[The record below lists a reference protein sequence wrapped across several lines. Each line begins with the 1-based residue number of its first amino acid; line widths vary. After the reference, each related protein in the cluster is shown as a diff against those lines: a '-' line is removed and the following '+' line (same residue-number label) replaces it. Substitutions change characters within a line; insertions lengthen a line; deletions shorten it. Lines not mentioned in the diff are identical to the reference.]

1 MFSTSIII
9 KLVLVLSFNF
19 LEVSANDITT
29 TINDFDHRI
38 DKIKNKYFL
47 IRHNIFSP
55 GNSVSTNFDSYSDS
69 LKAISSKLRASR
81 DEIFKKIID
90 QHIEKIYLDKISK
103 IKLKS
108 ELINNSISVLLHIN
122 EYYNPANKN
131 MLTSFGD
138 YEAQIKRLVTY
149 EKLFYEIKW
158 YKILNLIIGVNYDQK
173 NIFN

>member
-47 IRHNIFSP
+47 IRHDIFSP
-55 GNSVSTNFDSYSDS
+55 VNSVSTNFDSYSDS
-69 LKAISSKLRASR
+69 LKSISTKLRASR

-90 QHIEKIYLDKISK
+90 QDIEKNHLNKISK
-103 IKLKS
+103 LKLKS
-108 ELINNSISVLLHIN
+108 EVLINSISVLLFIN
-122 EYYNPANKN
+122 NYYNTTNKN
-131 MLTSFGD
+131 TLTTFGD
-138 YEAQIKRLVTY
+138 YETQIKRLVEF
-149 EKLFYEIKW
+149 EKLFYEIK
-158 YKILNLIIGVNYDQK
+158 
-173 NIFN
+173 

>member
-47 IRHNIFSP
+47 IRHDIFSP
-55 GNSVSTNFDSYSDS
+55 ENSVSTNFDSYSDS
-69 LKAISSKLRASR
+69 LKSISTKLRASR

-90 QHIEKIYLDKISK
+90 QDIEENHLNKISK
-103 IKLKS
+103 INLKS
-108 ELINNSISVLLHIN
+108 EVLINSISVLLFIN
-122 EYYNPANKN
+122 NYYNTTNKN
-131 MLTSFGD
+131 TLTTFGD
-138 YEAQIKRLVTY
+138 YETQIKRLVEF
-149 EKLFYEIKW
+149 EKLLYEIK
-158 YKILNLIIGVNYDQK
+158 
-173 NIFN
+173 

>member
-19 LEVSANDITT
+19 LEASANDITT
-29 TINDFDHRI
+29 AINDIDLKI

-47 IRHNIFSP
+47 IRHDIFSP

-69 LKAISSKLRASR
+69 LKAISSKLRSSR

-90 QHIEKIYLDKISK
+90 QDVEKSYLNKISK

-108 ELINNSISVLLHIN
+108 ELLINSISVLLYIN
-122 EYYNPANKN
+122 NHYNTTNKN
-131 MLTSFGD
+131 TLITFGD
-138 YEAQIKRLVTY
+138 YEAQIKRLIKF
-149 EKLFYEIKW
+149 EKLFYEIK
-158 YKILNLIIGVNYDQK
+158 
-173 NIFN
+173 

>member
-19 LEVSANDITT
+19 LDVSANDITT

-47 IRHNIFSP
+47 IRHDIFSP
-55 GNSVSTNFDSYSDS
+55 ENSVSTNFDSYSDS
-69 LKAISSKLRASR
+69 LKSISTKLRASR

-90 QHIEKIYLDKISK
+90 QDIEENHLNKISK

-108 ELINNSISVLLHIN
+108 EVLINSISVLLFIN
-122 EYYNPANKN
+122 NYYNTTNKN
-131 MLTSFGD
+131 TPTTFGD
-138 YEAQIKRLVTY
+138 YETQIKRLVEF
-149 EKLFYEIKW
+149 EKLFYEIK
-158 YKILNLIIGVNYDQK
+158 
-173 NIFN
+173 